1 VQALKSN
8 KLLDDKTAQI
18 RLSDML
24 WPPIR
29 LDKDKGQASTSA
41 PYER

>member
-1 VQALKSN
+1 VQALKSS

-18 RLSDML
+18 PLSDMF

-29 LDKDKGQASTSA
+29 LDKEKGQASTNA